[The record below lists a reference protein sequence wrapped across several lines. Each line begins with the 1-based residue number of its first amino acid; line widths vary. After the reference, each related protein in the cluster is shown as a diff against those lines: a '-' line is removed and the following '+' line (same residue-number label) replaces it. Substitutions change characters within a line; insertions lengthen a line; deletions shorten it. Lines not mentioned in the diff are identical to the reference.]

1 MRAARAFMQ
10 GSEGIVME
18 GREYKK
24 LHGMELEFV
33 SGIVQENPRER
44 AIGYSVTFKAS
55 LDFLDFKHMANSYI
69 TGYLDKPINAI
80 RPELGGFAYHHA
92 YNYFFDAAG
101 KIDNNAALVKVF
113 SSPDYYMDQWSS
125 GGLERRY
132 GKPEFSIVDGHLQIT
147 ARTDFRWEDRQIDIG
162 DLPIIRFQWALNIL
176 EGHLVSPEVAVPTT
190 KVVAPTTKVVL
201 GYAQEDFVEVE
212 GLQML
217 RGTLYMIGKKLEI
230 GKIRKEQILTAG

>member
-1 MRAARAFMQ
+1 
-10 GSEGIVME
+10 ME
-18 GREYKK
+18 EREYKK

-33 SGIVQENPRER
+33 SGIVQENLRER

-69 TGYLDKPINAI
+69 TDYLDNPINAI
-80 RPELGGFAYHHA
+80 RPELDGFAYHYA

-101 KIDNNAALVKVF
+101 KIGNNAALVEVF
-113 SSPDYYMDQWSS
+113 SFPNYYMDQWSS

-132 GKPEFSIVDGHLQIT
+132 GKPEFNIVDGHLQIT
-147 ARTDFRWEDRQIDIG
+147 ARMDFRWEDDNRQIVIG
-162 DLPIIRFQWALNIL
+162 DLPIIRFQWALNLL
-176 EGHLVSPEVAVPTT
+176 EGHSISPEVAAPSTR
-190 KVVAPTTKVVL
+190 VVF

-217 RGTLYMIGKKLEI
+217 RGTLYLVGKKLEF
-230 GKIRKEQILTAG
+230 GEIRKEQILTAG